1 MTGFKP
7 ASDVVYKGCI
17 HLCADRRKITFR
29 FGENRHFHVGV
40 DTDKLICGGTG
51 YGSGQN
57 LPDAVEHT
65 LPDYG
70 LYPQFL
76 DTAYGFLTRG
86 CPNRCGFCI
95 VSGKEGDKSVHTADL
110 SEF

>member
-40 DTDKLICGGTG
+40 DNNGEYRGGTAATIRYARKLDREIIIIDPATG
-51 YGSGQN
+51 KISQ
-57 LPDAVEHT
+57 DA
-65 LPDYG
+65 
-70 LYPQFL
+70 
-76 DTAYGFLTRG
+76 
-86 CPNRCGFCI
+86 
-95 VSGKEGDKSVHTADL
+95 
-110 SEF
+110 